1 MTTLQMWFGVCVF
14 FFKEKTAYEMR
25 ISDWSSDVC
34 SSDLCGG
41 RRLRRSPL
49 PAEGRL
55 RRPRSRKQSAM
66 AAHRAAITRRTR
78 RSSPEGR
85 ARTNLRLVQCAEGG
99 GDVFDHLRFGALDGE
114 GRDPQGGE
122 QAEPGAEEEVRSVE
136 RRVGKECVR
145 TCRSRGSPYP

>member
-1 MTTLQMWFGVCVF
+1 
-14 FFKEKTAYEMR
+14 
-25 ISDWSSDVC
+25 
-34 SSDLCGG
+34 
-41 RRLRRSPL
+41 
-49 PAEGRL
+49 
-55 RRPRSRKQSAM
+55 M

-122 QAEPGAEEEVRSVE
+122 QAETGDEEEVLVAEARLAYVDGRE
-136 RRVGKECVR
+136 DAAGGGGG
-145 TCRSRGSPYP
+145 RGWGGGGAEG

>member
-1 MTTLQMWFGVCVF
+1 
-14 FFKEKTAYEMR
+14 
-25 ISDWSSDVC
+25 
-34 SSDLCGG
+34 
-41 RRLRRSPL
+41 
-49 PAEGRL
+49 
-55 RRPRSRKQSAM
+55 M

-122 QAEPGAEEEVRSVE
+122 QAEPGAEEEVLLAEALLEHVDGRADAAGGGAGRGEDVGGQLQAVLGAGPVE
-136 RRVGKECVR
+136 SGRGA
-145 TCRSRGSPYP
+145 CRGRGGHSGGDSGCWVVDTKT

>member
-1 MTTLQMWFGVCVF
+1 
-14 FFKEKTAYEMR
+14 
-25 ISDWSSDVC
+25 
-34 SSDLCGG
+34 
-41 RRLRRSPL
+41 
-49 PAEGRL
+49 
-55 RRPRSRKQSAM
+55 M

-122 QAEPGAEEEVRSVE
+122 QAEPGAEEEVLLAEALLEHVDGRADAAGGGAGRGEDVGDQLEAVLGDGTVE
-136 RRVGKECVR
+136 GELGAETGGDDGPVGDASGEAWQGERVGKRGVR
-145 TCRSRGSPYP
+145 L